1 MSNEESLMDTRQAAA
16 YLSVS
21 VRCVEQWRFKKRG
34 PRYVKIE
41 GSVRYRRSDL
51 DDFMEV
57 IEPGGK

>member
-1 MSNEESLMDTRQAAA
+1 MDTRQAAA